1 MAQSNNITVY
11 TVHNY
16 KITDKQIEKDG
27 KQFTVQQLSDILPI
41 KDYSYHLRI
50 HNNTN
55 YVFFGDLDNMTCD
68 FYEWANDFIVFLKNT
83 YNIDVII
90 DDIHYTVNKSKKGS
104 YHYSI
109 PKYYASC
116 ETLWTIHT
124 RFNKIHT
131 KYIFVGEKGINKKC
145 IDTTIY
151 SEHWFR
157 LPYQSKKGVK
167 AYHQVVHG
175 DLIDFIVPYIPTGSI
190 NIDKFV
196 ANVQPFNYKPKKITK
211 NNSDINKNNK
221 DKLNKSQNL
230 QGIETNL
237 NNYTINTNTINFD
250 IDEIYGKDIYFDQ
263 YTIYKRFFDE
273 CYTDIRFTD
282 YDYWS
287 SVGMALKNIYG
298 LSSFELFDYF
308 SSKGNNYDGVDK
320 TYEKFQSFGED
331 FEHYKGTG
339 TLYHYAIEDN
349 LEAFKKIVY
358 GDKFIFS
365 ETHVAKKIRELAGDC
380 FVYIKNGYTYQLY
393 CYNGTYWEQDS
404 VLLRKFISDT
414 VYNHYFKQ
422 INILYKTHKDY
433 NKYIRIISNLNK
445 LSFKNSVI
453 ETYKEFGTR
462 NIHFDS
468 KWWLLGFNNMV
479 YDLQT
484 SSFRKYKKNDY
495 VSITTGY
502 DWRYPTSLEL
512 DTINNIIASIM
523 PDDKVRLLYK
533 HILCT
538 SLEGRPLEKFIIF
551 NAPGRNGKGLIDDM
565 LIKALGSYAFCAN
578 NSILFE
584 TSKTGSNPEKANM
597 HKKRLV
603 IFKEPPSK
611 KKFENSVIKELSGG
625 GSFSA
630 RTHNEKET
638 EKTLHCTIICEC
650 NKKPDFAEEPT
661 NAEVGRLIDIY
672 FPSTFTENVQDVDHD
687 NNIFLANIQFKDFD
701 FQQDHKFALLQILFD
716 AYIGYKASGFVFNI
730 PDSIKNRTFQYLEKS
745 CHILSWFKEHF
756 HFVEKCHNNVFV
768 SIKNVFNLFKSSDF
782 FHNLSKFEKRKFT
795 LPYFIDYFQ
804 HNILTKKFFKIR
816 HQFYDDKNDRC
827 FTSNI
832 LLHWNVTELDD
843 SDTDDNNNHGT
854 NNNINNNNPLDNN
867 INNNPL
873 DNNINNNN
881 PLDNNI
887 NNNNNYQNKSPICSN
902 SNKLNYNFDINF

>member
-1 MAQSNNITVY
+1 MNDQLITVY
-11 TVHNY
+11 TVKNY
-16 KITDKQIEKDG
+16 YVTDKEILENG
-27 KQFTVQQLSDILPI
+27 KQYALKNILDILPRT
-41 KDYSYHLRI
+41 DNSYHLRI
-50 HNNTN
+50 HKKTN
-55 YVFFGDLDNMTCD
+55 YIFFGDLDHMTCD
-68 FYEWANDFIVFLKNT
+68 FLEWANDFILFLRDI
-83 YNIDVII
+83 YNIDVLIE
-90 DDIHYTVNKSKKGS
+90 DICYTSNQLKNGS

-116 ETLWTIHT
+116 ETLKELHKH
-124 RFNKIHT
+124 FSEKHK
-131 KYIFVGEKGINKKC
+131 KYTYVDEKGSTKFC
-145 IDTTIY
+145 IDTKIY

-157 LPYQSKKGVK
+157 LPYQSKAGVK
-167 AYHQVVHG
+167 AYHKVIHG
-175 DLIDFIVPYIPTGSI
+175 ELIDFIVPYIPSRSV
-190 NIDKFV
+190 NIDNYV
-196 ANVQPFNYKPKKITK
+196 ASVQPQYYKSNNKQKNVEKTKSFNEPNFSNC
-211 NNSDINKNNK
+211 NNHIKSIIFDIN
-221 DKLNKSQNL
+221 
-230 QGIETNL
+230 
-237 NNYTINTNTINFD
+237 
-250 IDEIYGKDIYFDQ
+250 EIYGKDIYFDQ
-263 YTIYKRFFDE
+263 YVIYKRFFDE

-298 LSSFELFDYF
+298 ISSFELFNYF
-308 SSKGNNYDGVDK
+308 SSKGNNYDGTDK
-320 TYEKFQSFGED
+320 TYDKFQSFGED
-331 FEHYKGTG
+331 CESYKGVG

-349 LEAFKKIVY
+349 LEAFRKIVY
-358 GDKFIFS
+358 GDKFLFS

-380 FVYIKNGYTYQLY
+380 FVYIKNGSTYQLY

-414 VYNHYFKQ
+414 IYNHYFKQ
-422 INILYKTHKDY
+422 INILYKSHENY
-433 NKYIRIISNLNK
+433 NKYIGLINNLNK

-462 NIHFDS
+462 NIYFDS

-484 SSFRKYKKNDY
+484 CSFRKYKKNDY

-502 DWRYPTSLEL
+502 DWRNPTCTEF
-512 DTINNIIASIM
+512 DTINNIVASIM
-523 PDDKVRLLYK
+523 PDNKVRQLYK

-538 SLEGRPLEKFIIF
+538 SLEGRPLEKFIVF
-551 NAPGRNGKGLIDDM
+551 NARGRNGKGLIDDM

-584 TSKTGSNPEKANM
+584 NCKTGSNPEKANM

-611 KKFENSVIKELSGG
+611 KKFENSVIKELTGG

-672 FPSTFTENVQDVDHD
+672 FPSTFTENPHDVDHD
-687 NNIFLANIQFKDFD
+687 NNVFLANIKFKDFD

-716 AYIGYKASGFVFNI
+716 AYVSYKNNNFVFDI

-756 HFVEKCHNNVFV
+756 HFVDYVDDNIFV
-768 SIKNVFNLFKSSDF
+768 SIKDVFNLFKSGDF
-782 FHNLSKFEKRKFT
+782 FHNLSKFEKRNFT
-795 LPYFIDYFQ
+795 LPYFIEYFQ
-804 HNILTKKFFKIR
+804 NNILTKKFFKTR
-816 HQFYDDKNDRC
+816 HTFFDDDNKRREK
-827 FTSNI
+827 TNI
-832 LLHWNVTELDD
+832 LLFWNQINLDD
-843 SDTDDNNNHGT
+843 DDDYDH
-854 NNNINNNNPLDNN
+854 NNITYKSTGDN
-867 INNNPL
+867 
-873 DNNINNNN
+873 
-881 PLDNNI
+881 
-887 NNNNNYQNKSPICSN
+887 QNKSPICFNQSN
-902 SNKLNYNFDINF
+902 IDLILDITL